1 MSGPLRRALDEA
13 ARLVQWLHDDTDALA
28 TVDSM
33 ADEVATC
40 FGAGGRLI
48 ACGNGGSMCD
58 AMHLAE
64 ELSGRFRDDR
74 PALDATAI
82 SDPGHLTCVAN
93 DYGFE
98 RIFSRA
104 VEAHGRAG
112 DVLVGFST
120 SGNSPNVLGALRAGR
135 ERGLRCFGLLGKR
148 GGAALELC
156 HHAVVVPAEDTGR
169 IQEIHIKIVHALI
182 EGVERRMFPANYAD

>member
-1 MSGPLRRALDEA
+1 MSESLRRALDEA
-13 ARLVQWLHDDTDALA
+13 ARLVQWLRDDADTQA
-28 TVDSM
+28 TVDAM
-33 ADEVATC
+33 VDEIATC
-40 FGAGGRLI
+40 FEAGGRLLS
-48 ACGNGGSMCD
+48 CGNGGSMCD

-82 SDPGHLTCVAN
+82 SDPGHLTCTAN

-98 RIFSRA
+98 RVFSRA

-112 DVLVGFST
+112 DVLVGFTT
-120 SGNSPNVLGALRAGR
+120 SGNSPNVLAALRAAH
-135 ERGLRCFGLLGKR
+135 ERGMRCFGLLGKG
-148 GGAALELC
+148 GGAALDLC
-156 HHAVVVPAEDTGR
+156 DHAVVVPAEDTGR
-169 IQEIHIKIVHALI
+169 IQEIHIKVVHALI

>member
-1 MSGPLRRALDEA
+1 MSEPLRRALDEA
-13 ARLVQWLHDDTDALA
+13 ARLLQWLRDDVDTQA
-28 TVDSM
+28 TVDAM
-33 ADEVATC
+33 VDEIATC
-40 FGAGGRLI
+40 FEAGGRLLS
-48 ACGNGGSMCD
+48 CGNGGSMCD

-82 SDPGHLTCVAN
+82 SDPGHLTCTAN

-98 RIFSRA
+98 RVFSRA

-112 DVLVGFST
+112 DVLVGFTT
-120 SGNSPNVLGALRAGR
+120 SGNSPNVLAALRAAH
-135 ERGLRCFGLLGKR
+135 ERGMRCFGLLGKG
-148 GGAALELC
+148 GGAALDLC
-156 HHAVVVPAEDTGR
+156 DHAVVVPAEDTGR
-169 IQEIHIKIVHALI
+169 IQEIHIKVVHALI

>member
-1 MSGPLRRALDEA
+1 MSEPLRRALDEA
-13 ARLVQWLHDDTDALA
+13 ARLVQWLRDDADTQA
-28 TVDSM
+28 TVDAM
-33 ADEVATC
+33 VDEIATC
-40 FGAGGRLI
+40 FEAGGRLLS
-48 ACGNGGSMCD
+48 CGNGGSMCD

-82 SDPGHLTCVAN
+82 SDPGHLTCTAN

-98 RIFSRA
+98 RVFSRA

-112 DVLVGFST
+112 DVLVGFTT
-120 SGNSPNVLGALRAGR
+120 SGNSPNVLAALRAAH
-135 ERGLRCFGLLGKR
+135 ERGMRCFGLLGKG
-148 GGAALELC
+148 GGAALDLC
-156 HHAVVVPAEDTGR
+156 DHAVVVPAEDTGR
-169 IQEIHIKIVHALI
+169 IQEIHIKVVHALI